1 MRVATASPADW
12 SGFSPYKA
20 VQIIYF
26 CPMLGIKLPEIIKK
40 MLQIVIN
47 QMVLTA
53 LANAS
58 WNSKCSQAKQSLKV
72 LSVSAWLVMLIC
84 SHLTNVVREQSL

>member
-12 SGFSPYKA
+12 SGFSPYQA
-20 VQIIYF
+20 VQIIYL
-26 CPMLGIKLPEIIKK
+26 CKILGIKLPEIVKK
-40 MLQIVIN
+40 MLQIVID

-58 WNSKCSQAKQSLKV
+58 WNSKCLWAK
-72 LSVSAWLVMLIC
+72 
-84 SHLTNVVREQSL
+84 

>member
-12 SGFSPYKA
+12 SGFSPYQAGK
-20 VQIIYF
+20 IKYLCTI
-26 CPMLGIKLPEIIKK
+26 LGIKFRKCQK
-40 MLQIVIN
+40 MLQIVTD

-58 WNSKCSQAKQSLKV
+58 WNSKCSWANQSLKV
-72 LSVSAWLVMLIC
+72 LPVSAWLAMLIC
-84 SHLTNVVREQSL
+84 SNLTDVVMEQSL